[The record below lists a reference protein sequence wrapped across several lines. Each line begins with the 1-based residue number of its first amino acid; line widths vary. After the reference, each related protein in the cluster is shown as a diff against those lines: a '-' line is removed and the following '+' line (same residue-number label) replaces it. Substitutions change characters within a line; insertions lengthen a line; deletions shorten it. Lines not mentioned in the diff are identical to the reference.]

1 MRPFRHTLRRDLRIS
16 LNKNAHVMHYGVS
29 PAMAGEIVWL
39 HAWIFE
45 VRRPL
50 LAATNSPE
58 AQ

>member
-1 MRPFRHTLRRDLRIS
+1 MQPFRSRMRSDLRIS
-16 LNKNAHVMHYGVS
+16 LNKYAHTMFS
-29 PAMAGEIVWL
+29 PMRAGDIVWT

>member
-16 LNKNAHVMHYGVS
+16 LNKYAHERVLS
-29 PAMAGEIVWL
+29 PVRAGDIVWL
-39 HAWIFE
+39 HAWLFE